1 MAVNYTIQADIVD
14 IRGDSPQPDDSF
26 LVDTNI
32 WLWLTYNSAISQAA
46 PYQIQNYPPYIRK
59 ARTAKANLFW
69 CGLSLAEL
77 AHNIER
83 IQRDIYNRTNGL
95 DLKPKEYR
103 HNYPAEQSGVV
114 AEIQSA
120 WGVVKTIG
128 QPLEVQVDEPT
139 TDIAL
144 NRLNSQFLDGYDLF
158 MLAAMDRAGVTQIIT
173 DDGDYVTVP
182 GIQVFTS
189 NQNVI
194 QQATR
199 QQKLLKR

>member
-26 LVDTNI
+26 LVDTNV
-32 WLWLTYNSAISQAA
+32 WLWLTYTRALAA
-46 PYQIQNYPPYIRK
+46 PHQTRDYPPYIQK
-59 ARTAKANLFW
+59 ARTAQAILLW

-83 IQRDIYNRTNGL
+83 IQRDIYNSANGL
-95 DLKPKEYR
+95 DLKSKEYR

-120 WGVVKTIG
+120 WGLVKTIAL
-128 QPLEVQVDEPT
+128 PLELQVDEPT
-139 TDIAL
+139 TDLAL

-194 QQATR
+194 REATR
-199 QQKLLKR
+199 QKKLLRR

>member
-1 MAVNYTIQADIVD
+1 MANYTIQADIVD

-83 IQRDIYNRTNGL
+83 IQRDIYNTTNGL
-95 DLKPKEYR
+95 NLKPKEYR
-103 HNYPAEQSGVV
+103 HNYPSERSGVV

-120 WGVVKTIG
+120 WGLVKTIG
-128 QPLEVQVDEPT
+128 QPLEVQVDEST
-139 TDIAL
+139 TDLAL
-144 NRLNSQFLDGYDLF
+144 YRLNSQFLDGYDLF
-158 MLAAMDRAGVTQIIT
+158 MLAAMDRARVTQIIT

-189 NQNVI
+189 NKNVI
-194 QQATR
+194 QEASR